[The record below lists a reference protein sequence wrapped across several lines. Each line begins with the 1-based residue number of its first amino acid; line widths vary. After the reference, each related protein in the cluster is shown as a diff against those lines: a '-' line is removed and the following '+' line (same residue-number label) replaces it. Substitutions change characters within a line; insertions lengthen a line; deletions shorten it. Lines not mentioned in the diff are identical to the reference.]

1 MHFILLLLVK
11 NALCYD
17 FIEMAIVHCVQTLI
31 RFYFQSN
38 KQFAK
43 VIDTNV
49 SSVVEFQR
57 WWVLKCNSFFQ
68 ESTCSKE
75 IFLKQSCNKLWFVKK
90 CRNCSFKV
98 NFLCQKLTEF
108 LQKNLFKNIN
118 LGHHFL

>member
-57 WWVLKCNSFFQ
+57 WWVLKCNFFPR
-68 ESTCSKE
+68 
-75 IFLKQSCNKLWFVKK
+75 INMLKGFFFKTILRLIMVRQKGPKLYFQSQV
-90 CRNCSFKV
+90 SMS
-98 NFLCQKLTEF
+98 KLTEF
-108 LQKNLFKNIN
+108 VQKNHLRISI
-118 LGHHFL
+118 